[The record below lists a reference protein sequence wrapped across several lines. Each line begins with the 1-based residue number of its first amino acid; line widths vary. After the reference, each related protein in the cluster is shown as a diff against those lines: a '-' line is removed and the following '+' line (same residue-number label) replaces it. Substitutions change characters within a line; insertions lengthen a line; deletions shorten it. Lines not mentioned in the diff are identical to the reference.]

1 MLRRLF
7 AVSAPGERGS
17 EGALAKLDPVPGQL
31 EDLAS
36 GWGRFEGYAM
46 DLESEDYDNRTL
58 TSENGTEMATASYDP
73 DWGGGG
79 NKTRLDDVQVFVIGL
94 YSTISLLGFMGN
106 MLILMALM
114 KKCKQKTIVNFFIG
128 NLAFSDI
135 LVVLFCSPFTLSAL
149 LLDQWVLGEL
159 MCRLMPFLQCT
170 SVLVS
175 TLILISIAI
184 VRYQRIKYPLSKS
197 LTIRQGC
204 YLVGLS
210 WAIGFVICS
219 PLPIFYRLVE
229 PNGNNGTNTTAPKY
243 VCIEAWPKESYRIAF
258 SLCLLVVQYILPLI
272 CLIVSHT
279 SVCRSITCKMSTREM
294 KKRLEEKEKRERK
307 EKKEK
312 EKKEKK
318 ERKEREKR
326 EKKGKKD
333 MVETLE
339 MKDMRETKEM
349 MGRDMRDPSD
359 REDDYDDDLDDIDDL
374 EGTMDMKDI
383 MELRE
388 LKRELRERRDRRERM
403 GRRGRRKMR
412 EMLEVK
418 ELEDMDD
425 VQQVMDLTEM
435 IEMREITTPRN
446 VRDMR
451 DVKDAEEIEDMI
463 ETREVRDVRD
473 MEYIEDMSDTM
484 EMREMRDPR
493 EMRDMRDP
501 RERRGR
507 RDMRDPREM
516 RDTKERRGRSWK
528 RGRRGKKG
536 MREMDIEEIEEI
548 EELGSMYGMYEMEEM
563 EEMNELGEL
572 SDPNNGDDDL
582 EDMQGYAA
590 KNSGHHIQLP
600 KFQRWS
606 YTLSR
611 KHRKSNKKSCVVPV
625 LRHPPPPPEVPPKEI
640 EEEEEEAAEPE
651 RCKLTNASKII
662 PGVPICFVIKPEEK
676 QLEEPE
682 MLTISRSIS
691 RIRKRS
697 RRVVYRLTI
706 LIIVFAVSWMP
717 LHLFHVVTDF
727 NAGLLSNRHF
737 RLVYCICHLLGMLS
751 CCLNPVLYGFLN
763 NGIKA
768 DLMALLRCV

>member
-1 MLRRLF
+1 
-7 AVSAPGERGS
+7 
-17 EGALAKLDPVPGQL
+17 
-31 EDLAS
+31 
-36 GWGRFEGYAM
+36 M
-46 DLESEDYDNRTL
+46 DLEPEDYDNRTL

-79 NKTRLDDVQVFVIGL
+79 NKTRIDDVQVFVIGL

-294 KKRLEEKEKRERK
+294 K
-307 EKKEK
+307 
-312 EKKEKK
+312 
-318 ERKEREKR
+318 
-326 EKKGKKD
+326 
-333 MVETLE
+333 
-339 MKDMRETKEM
+339 
-349 MGRDMRDPSD
+349 
-359 REDDYDDDLDDIDDL
+359 
-374 EGTMDMKDI
+374 
-383 MELRE
+383 
-388 LKRELRERRDRRERM
+388 RR
-403 GRRGRRKMR
+403 
-412 EMLEVK
+412 
-418 ELEDMDD
+418 
-425 VQQVMDLTEM
+425 
-435 IEMREITTPRN
+435 
-446 VRDMR
+446 
-451 DVKDAEEIEDMI
+451 AEEN
-463 ETREVRDVRD
+463 
-473 MEYIEDMSDTM
+473 
-484 EMREMRDPR
+484 
-493 EMRDMRDP
+493 
-501 RERRGR
+501 ERNAG
-507 RDMRDPREM
+507 
-516 RDTKERRGRSWK
+516 T
-528 RGRRGKKG
+528 
-536 MREMDIEEIEEI
+536 
-548 EELGSMYGMYEMEEM
+548 
-563 EEMNELGEL
+563 
-572 SDPNNGDDDL
+572 
-582 EDMQGYAA
+582 

-611 KHRKSNKKSCVVPV
+611 KHRKMYNKKSCVVPV

>member
-17 EGALAKLDPVPGQL
+17 EGALTTLDPVPGQL

-46 DLESEDYDNRTL
+46 DLEPEDYDNRTL
-58 TSENGTEMATASYDP
+58 PSENGTEMATASYDP
-73 DWGGGG
+73 DWGDGG

-197 LTIRQGC
+197 LTIRQGS

-312 EKKEKK
+312 EKREKK

-326 EKKGKKD
+326 EKKEGKGKKD
-333 MVETLE
+333 MIESLE

-349 MGRDMRDPSD
+349 MGRDPSD
-359 REDDYDDDLDDIDDL
+359 MEDDYEDDLDDIEDL

-403 GRRGRRKMR
+403 GRRGRRKIREMR
-412 EMLEVK
+412 ELEAMENV
-418 ELEDMDD
+418 EE
-425 VQQVMDLTEM
+425 VMDITEM
-435 IEMREITTPRN
+435 IEMKEINPPRN

-451 DVKDAEEIEDMI
+451 DVRDAEEIEDMI
-463 ETREVRDVRD
+463 DTREVRD
-473 MEYIEDMSDTM
+473 MEEIENMSDTM
-484 EMREMRDPR
+484 EMRDMGHMRDPR
-493 EMRDMRDP
+493 EMRDMRY
-501 RERRGR
+501 EMRGR
-507 RDMRDPREM
+507 RDMRGPREM
-516 RDTKERRGRSWK
+516 RDEMRDTKQRRGRSWK
-528 RGRRGKKG
+528 RGRRGKKA
-536 MREMDIEEIEEI
+536 MREMEIEEIEEI

-563 EEMNELGEL
+563 EEMHELGEL
-572 SDPNNGDDDL
+572 KDPNTGDDDL
-582 EDMQGYAA
+582 DDMEGYAA

-611 KHRKSNKKSCVVPV
+611 KHRKMYNKKSCVVPV
-625 LRHPPPPPEVPPKEI
+625 LRHPPPPPEAPPKEI

>member
-1 MLRRLF
+1 
-7 AVSAPGERGS
+7 
-17 EGALAKLDPVPGQL
+17 
-31 EDLAS
+31 
-36 GWGRFEGYAM
+36 M

-73 DWGGGG
+73 DWGDGG
-79 NKTRLDDVQVFVIGL
+79 NKTRIDDVQVFVIGL

-197 LTIRQGC
+197 LSIRQGC

-294 KKRLEEKEKRERK
+294 KRRLEEKEKRERK

-326 EKKGKKD
+326 EKKERKGKKD
-333 MVETLE
+333 MVETME
-339 MKDMRETKEM
+339 MKDMRETREM

-359 REDDYDDDLDDIDDL
+359 MEDYFDDDLDDIEDL

-412 EMLEVK
+412 EMLEVR
-418 ELEDMDD
+418 ELENMDD
-425 VQQVMDLTEM
+425 VEEVMDLTEM
-435 IEMREITTPRN
+435 IEMKEISTPRN

-451 DVKDAEEIEDMI
+451 DVRNAEEIEDMI
-463 ETREVRDVRD
+463 EMREVRDVREMRV
-473 MEYIEDMSDTM
+473 MEDIEDMNGSM
-484 EMREMRDPR
+484 EMRDMGHMRGMRDPR
-493 EMRDMRDP
+493 DMRDEMRDMRSMRDMRDP
-501 RERRGR
+501 RERRNMRG
-507 RDMRDPREM
+507 MRDPKDEM
-516 RDTKERRGRSWK
+516 RDMKERRGRSWK
-528 RGRRGKKG
+528 RGRRGRKG
-536 MREMDIEEIEEI
+536 MREMNIEEIEEI

-563 EEMNELGEL
+563 EHMNELGQL

-582 EDMQGYAA
+582 DEMEGYAA

-611 KHRKSNKKSCVVPV
+611 KHRKMYNKKSCVVPV

-768 DLMALLRCV
+768 DLMALLRCA

>member
-1 MLRRLF
+1 MMSVNKNIVKII
-7 AVSAPGERGS
+7 ASPAPTS
-17 EGALAKLDPVPGQL
+17 VA
-31 EDLAS
+31 EDE
-36 GWGRFEGYAM
+36 EGYTM
-46 DLESEDYDNRTL
+46 DLEPEDYDNRTL
-58 TSENGTEMATASYDP
+58 ANENGTEMAMAYYDP
-73 DWGGGG
+73 EWVETSG
-79 NKTRLDDVQVFVIGL
+79 NKTQLDDVQVFVIGL
-94 YSTISLLGFMGN
+94 YSTISVLGFMGN

-197 LTIRQGC
+197 LTVRQGC

-210 WAIGFVICS
+210 WAVGFVICS

-243 VCIEAWPKESYRIAF
+243 VCVEAWPKESYRISF

-279 SVCRSITCKMSTREM
+279 SVCRSITCKMSTRDM

-307 EKKEK
+307 ERKER

-333 MVETLE
+333 MVEME
-339 MKDMRETKEM
+339 MKDMRETSEM
-349 MGRDMRDPSD
+349 MDRDMRDSSD
-359 REDDYDDDLDDIDDL
+359 REDDYLDEDLDELAAI
-374 EGTMDMKDI
+374 ESNMDMKDI
-383 MELRE
+383 MEWRE
-388 LKRELRERRDRRERM
+388 LKRDLRERRDRRERM
-403 GRRGRRKMR
+403 GRRRRRRMR
-412 EMLEVK
+412 EMLEMKDIENMENV
-418 ELEDMDD
+418 EE
-425 VQQVMDLTEM
+425 VMDVSDI
-435 IEMREITTPRN
+435 IEM
-446 VRDMR
+446 
-451 DVKDAEEIEDMI
+451 K
-463 ETREVRDVRD
+463 
-473 MEYIEDMSDTM
+473 DMSDPNAM
-484 EMREMRDPR
+484 EDSENVVEMREMRVVRVVRDVDDIEDPNNGIEMREVRGMRTEVRGMRETTDMRDEMRDRR
-493 EMRDMRDP
+493 EMRDDVRD
-501 RERRGR
+501 R
-507 RDMRDPREM
+507 REM
-516 RDTKERRGRSWK
+516 RGAKEKRGRSWK
-528 RGRRGKKG
+528 RGRRGRRGRK
-536 MREMDIEEIEEI
+536 ETEVEEIEEI
-548 EELGSMYGMYEMEEM
+548 EEMKELGSMYGMYEMEEM
-563 EEMNELGEL
+563 EQMHELSEL
-572 SDPNNGDDDL
+572 SDPNNGDDGLD
-582 EDMQGYAA
+582 DMEGYAA
-590 KNSGHHIQLP
+590 KSSGHHIQLP

-611 KHRKSNKKSCVVPV
+611 KHRKMYNKKSCVVPV
-625 LRHPPPPPEVPPKEI
+625 LRHPPPQEVPAKEI
-640 EEEEEEAAEPE
+640 EEEEEPAEPE
-651 RCKLTNASKII
+651 RCKLTNASQII
-662 PGVPICFVIKPEEK
+662 PGVPICFVLKPEEK
-676 QLEEPE
+676 ELEEPE

-768 DLMALLRCV
+768 DLMALLRCG

>member
-1 MLRRLF
+1 
-7 AVSAPGERGS
+7 
-17 EGALAKLDPVPGQL
+17 
-31 EDLAS
+31 
-36 GWGRFEGYAM
+36 M
-46 DLESEDYDNRTL
+46 DLEPEDYDNRNL
-58 TSENGTEMATASYDP
+58 TNENGTEMAMAYYDP
-73 DWGGGG
+73 EWVETGG
-79 NKTRLDDVQVFVIGL
+79 NKTQLDDVQVFVIGL
-94 YSTISLLGFMGN
+94 YSTISVLGFMGN

-197 LTIRQGC
+197 LTVRQGC

-210 WAIGFVICS
+210 WAVGFVICS

-243 VCIEAWPKESYRIAF
+243 VCVEAWPKESYRIAF

-279 SVCRSITCKMSTREM
+279 SVCRSITCKMSTRDM
-294 KKRLEEKEKRERK
+294 KKRLEEKEKRE
-307 EKKEK
+307 
-312 EKKEKK
+312 KK
-318 ERKEREKR
+318 ERKEKEKR
-326 EKKGKKD
+326 EK
-333 MVETLE
+333 
-339 MKDMRETKEM
+339 
-349 MGRDMRDPSD
+349 
-359 REDDYDDDLDDIDDL
+359 
-374 EGTMDMKDI
+374 
-383 MELRE
+383 
-388 LKRELRERRDRRERM
+388 
-403 GRRGRRKMR
+403 
-412 EMLEVK
+412 
-418 ELEDMDD
+418 
-425 VQQVMDLTEM
+425 
-435 IEMREITTPRN
+435 
-446 VRDMR
+446 
-451 DVKDAEEIEDMI
+451 
-463 ETREVRDVRD
+463 
-473 MEYIEDMSDTM
+473 
-484 EMREMRDPR
+484 
-493 EMRDMRDP
+493 
-501 RERRGR
+501 
-507 RDMRDPREM
+507 
-516 RDTKERRGRSWK
+516 
-528 RGRRGKKG
+528 
-536 MREMDIEEIEEI
+536 
-548 EELGSMYGMYEMEEM
+548 
-563 EEMNELGEL
+563 
-572 SDPNNGDDDL
+572 
-582 EDMQGYAA
+582 
-590 KNSGHHIQLP
+590 IQLP

-611 KHRKSNKKSCVVPV
+611 KHRKMYNKKSCVVPV
-625 LRHPPPPPEVPPKEI
+625 LRHPPPQEVPAKEI
-640 EEEEEEAAEPE
+640 EEEETPAEPE
-651 RCKLTNASKII
+651 RCKLTNASQII
-662 PGVPICFVIKPEEK
+662 PGVPICFVLKPEEK

-768 DLMALLRCV
+768 DLMALLRCG